1 MVECVSIGAIA
12 MKSMLLS
19 QQTTHR
25 RLSGGRRTTD
35 PNDIGVVNFRFFGHR
50 A

>member
-1 MVECVSIGAIA
+1 
-12 MKSMLLS
+12 MKSMLFS

-25 RLSGGRRTTD
+25 RLTGGRRTTD
-35 PNDIGVVNFRFFGHR
+35 PDDIGVVNFRLFVHR